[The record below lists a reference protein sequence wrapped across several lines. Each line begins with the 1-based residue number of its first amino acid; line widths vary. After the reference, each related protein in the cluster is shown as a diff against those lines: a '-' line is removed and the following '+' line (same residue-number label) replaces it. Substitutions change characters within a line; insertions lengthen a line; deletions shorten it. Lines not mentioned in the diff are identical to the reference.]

1 METKFEAFESIG
13 LCFSGGGYRATFFSL
28 GVISYLNKIE
38 FKKKPLLSNVE
49 AISSVSGGTLLAVAY
64 AKAVQDSNFKFDSFY
79 DRFYSTFTP
88 GADRLLENAISKL
101 EDNSVWKN
109 SSYKKR
115 SLINAFALAY
125 SDLDIFK
132 GKFEM
137 FKNMTSLNLKHVCFN
152 ATDFSF
158 GLAFRFQSTGKFG
171 NNPLNCTEINK
182 INGKIDLAD
191 IVASSSCFPI
201 GFEPLL
207 FPDDYFKDRN
217 DLDYKALKRLDNFAK
232 GVGIMDGG
240 IVDNQGIGSMMNINK
255 SMEGKRGKALDL
267 IIVNDVGSYK
277 MVPWLG
283 DSSTGSS
290 QVTVRKMVLKL
301 LNYFRFHWA
310 YWATLLAGIV
320 LMLINS
326 LELIKGRAWP
336 SIYVLGGVVTG
347 IGFCLSLI
355 GVAAGYLK
363 SDVLRKVKSVFEKNV
378 PEELLDEV
386 MSFQRLDID
395 LVKRMLIERATSGAK
410 MVSDVFLKQI
420 RRLNYNLIYSKEE
433 LKNRIITSTVYKLNG
448 KETLYKNNFKHNIQI
463 TPAGKQLK
471 QVALIASEAPTSLW
485 WDKEDVSTDR
495 MDSLIACGQFTT
507 CFNLMNYILELKE
520 NDISSKEIDDMYKL
534 LEKDWRKFNEN
545 PLFMV

>member
-64 AKAVQDSNFKFDSFY
+64 AKAVQDPNFKFDFFY
-79 DRFYSTFTP
+79 DHFYSTFTP
-88 GADRLLENAISKL
+88 GSDRLLENAISKL

-171 NNPLNCTEINK
+171 NNPLNCAELNK
-182 INGKIDLAD
+182 MNGKIDLAD
-191 IVASSSCFPI
+191 LVASSSCFPI

-255 SMEGKRGKALDL
+255 SMEGKRGKSLDL

-277 MVPWLG
+277 MVPWLS
-283 DSSTGSS
+283 DSSTDSS
-290 QVTVRKMVLKL
+290 QVTVQKMALKW

-355 GVAAGYLK
+355 GFAAGHLK
-363 SDVLRKVKSVFEKNV
+363 SDVLGKVKSLFEKNV

-507 CFNLMNYILELKE
+507 CYNLMNYILELKE

-534 LEKDWRKFNEN
+534 LEKDWRKFNKN